1 MLTSLALLFIV
12 GLFAGSAA
20 EKLHLPPL
28 FGMLLAG
35 ILLGPFGLR
44 LLSDSLLSISAD
56 LRQLALVIILLR
68 AGLSL
73 DINDLKKVGRPAFLM
88 CFLPAC
94 FEIAAMVLIAPRIF
108 NITVIEAVL
117 LGSVIGAV
125 SPAVIVPKMLKLM
138 ESGYGSEKSIP
149 QLILAGASVDDVF
162 VIVLFSIFTS
172 LAAGGTVTL
181 LSFADIPVSILL
193 GALIG
198 CLSGWLLQRL
208 LKWVKSEPYQVL
220 LVLSAALLLCG
231 LENSLKGR
239 VALSGLLAVMSMG
252 ITLQKCSPIHAKTL
266 PPIFSTLW
274 KGGEIM
280 LFVLVGAAV
289 NINYAAAAGLP
300 AVFLIFCVLAI
311 RMLGV
316 AFCLFKSDLS
326 GRERLFC
333 MIAYT
338 PKATVQAAIGSIPL
352 AMGLP
357 CGELILTIAVLSIL
371 ITAPLGAFMID
382 LTYPKLLQHTS

>member
-1 MLTSLALLFIV
+1 
-12 GLFAGSAA
+12 
-20 EKLHLPPL
+20 
-28 FGMLLAG
+28 MLLAG

-73 DINDLKKVGRPAFLM
+73 DINDLKRVGRPAFLM

-108 NITVIEAVL
+108 NITVIEAAL
-117 LGSVIGAV
+117 LGSVVGAV

-181 LSFADIPVSILL
+181 LSFADIPVSIFL

-239 VALSGLLAVMSMG
+239 WRFLA
-252 ITLQKCSPIHAKTL
+252 
-266 PPIFSTLW
+266 
-274 KGGEIM
+274 
-280 LFVLVGAAV
+280 
-289 NINYAAAAGLP
+289 Y
-300 AVFLIFCVLAI
+300 
-311 RMLGV
+311 
-316 AFCLFKSDLS
+316 
-326 GRERLFC
+326 
-333 MIAYT
+333 
-338 PKATVQAAIGSIPL
+338 
-352 AMGLP
+352 
-357 CGELILTIAVLSIL
+357 
-371 ITAPLGAFMID
+371 
-382 LTYPKLLQHTS
+382 

>member
-1 MLTSLALLFIV
+1 MLPSLALLFIV
-12 GLFAGSAA
+12 GIFVGSAA
-20 EKLHLPPL
+20 EKLHLPAL

-35 ILLGPFGLR
+35 LLLGPFGLH

-73 DINDLKKVGRPAFLM
+73 DINDLKRVGRPAILM

-108 NITVIEAVL
+108 NITVVEAAL

-138 ESGYGSEKSIP
+138 ESGYGSDKSIP

-193 GALIG
+193 GALTG
-198 CLSGWLLQRL
+198 CLSGWLLQWL

-231 LENSLKGR
+231 LENMLKGR

-252 ITLQKCSPIHAKTL
+252 ITLQKCSPNHAKTL

-300 AVFLIFCVLAI
+300 AVILIFCVLAI

-316 AFCLFKSDLS
+316 ACCLLKSDLS

-352 AMGLP
+352 AMGLA
-357 CGELILTIAVLSIL
+357 CGELVLTIAVLSIL

-382 LTYPKLLQHTS
+382 LTYSKLLQHTS